1 MCRVKNGV
9 KEIWGSVLKRRRT
22 DKVNRIDASS
32 VVAREKC
39 EVIIDGYNLMH
50 VTRFKPISQKEG
62 ELQRCREGLLTLLA
76 KHALPRWKT
85 IVVFDSENAPK
96 HLPDKFNWQHIR
108 VLFARDENSADD
120 LIASLIQKHANAKQL
135 VVVSSDHRVQVAA
148 SRRKA
153 TAIDSETWFDALLDL
168 PRKKMDSDPTSKSEP
183 ARIEP
188 ELSAEELDEFRI
200 AMNEPIDVDGAK
212 DTTEESIEFENPFPD
227 GYFDDLDGLA

>member
-1 MCRVKNGV
+1 M
-9 KEIWGSVLKRRRT
+9 
-22 DKVNRIDASS
+22 
-32 VVAREKC
+32 VAREKC

-50 VTRFKPISQKEG
+50 VTRFKPTSQKEG

-76 KHALPRWKT
+76 KHVQPRWKT

-96 HLPDKFNWQHIR
+96 HLPDQFNWQRIR
-108 VLFARDENSADD
+108 VLFARHENSADD

-153 TAIDSETWFDALLDL
+153 TAIDAEPWFDALLDL
-168 PRKKMDSDPTSKSEP
+168 PKRKIEKDSDAKPDPT
-183 ARIEP
+183 RLEP
-188 ELSAEELDEFRI
+188 ELTSEELDEFRI
-200 AMNEPIDVDGAK
+200 AMNGPIEIEPEHDAS
-212 DTTEESIEFENPFPD
+212 EESIEFENPFPE